1 MKLLD
6 GPLFD
11 DLAVGDIFDSAPRI
25 TLTDGLAAAH
35 HAIVG
40 GRLRLSFDADLARQ
54 VTGGRMAPPALV
66 TDVAIGQSTLV
77 TQRAI
82 ANLFYRGLSFL
93 RFPALGD
100 TLSTTTTIVGLRP
113 VTPKPGRPPRGLV
126 VMGIRTVDQEDRPI
140 LDFHRCAMLPAR
152 GESGGGAVGLTEL
165 PASAFEVGTLE
176 APVQGWD
183 LGACKSWSPRGADL
197 KVGAVFAPRDG
208 DVVTSAPELARL
220 TMNLAAIHHDRTASS
235 TGERLVYGGH
245 TIGIALAQITR
256 AVPSLLTVIAW
267 HDCDHVGPVRE
278 GDTLHSTITVEEIE
292 ARKAGGAFVH
302 LRSQVSATDGKGDPT
317 AVLDWRLVGLVP

>member
-1 MKLLD
+1 MTLLD
-6 GPLFD
+6 GPLLD
-11 DLAVGDIFDSAPRI
+11 DLAVGDVFDTAPRM

-35 HAIVG
+35 HAILG
-40 GRLRLSFDADLARQ
+40 GRLRLSFDVELAQQ

-126 VMGIRTVDQEDRPI
+126 VMGIRTVDQEGRPI

-152 GESGGGAVGLTEL
+152 AESSAGAVGVTEL
-165 PASAFEVGTLE
+165 PASAFASEALE
-176 APVQGWD
+176 APVAGWD
-183 LGACKSWSPRGADL
+183 LGACANWSPRAADL
-197 KVGAVFAPRDG
+197 KTGMVFAPRDG

-220 TMNLAAIHHDRTASS
+220 TMNLAAIHHDRTTSS

-278 GDTLHSTITVEEIE
+278 GDTLHSTITVEAIE
-292 ARKAGGAFVH
+292 AREAGGAFVH
-302 LRSQVSATDGKGDPT
+302 LRSQVSATDGKGEKA